1 MDRVLVTN
9 EGQFAF
15 ITKRGIAVAV
25 QFGIN
30 VPKRYNI
37 RGQQLQPTGCLVTTG
52 HGMGLGRADCSP
64 CDVFNV
70 DKGRKLALERAL
82 QYFPED
88 VRIIAWQAVFD
99 GGLIRK

>member
-1 MDRVLVTN
+1 MDRVLVSN

-15 ITKRGIAVAV
+15 VTKYGIAVTV

-52 HGMGLGRADCSP
+52 HGMGL
-64 CDVFNV
+64 
-70 DKGRKLALERAL
+70 
-82 QYFPED
+82 
-88 VRIIAWQAVFD
+88 
-99 GGLIRK
+99 